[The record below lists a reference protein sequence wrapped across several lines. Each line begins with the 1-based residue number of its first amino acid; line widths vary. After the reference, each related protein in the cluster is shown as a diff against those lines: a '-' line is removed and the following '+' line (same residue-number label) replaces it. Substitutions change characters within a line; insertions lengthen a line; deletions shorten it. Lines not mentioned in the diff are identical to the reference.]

1 MMQISIE
8 EQMQELRQLHDEL
21 MKADVTD
28 KRRFIVFDAIMRI
41 NELRSQMDYFKKGYN
56 DLRTSLIWTACK
68 DKTPNIDKEVLAIE
82 LNGAMHVGVVFP
94 FCDRFICLCDE
105 TEYNVAE
112 YNVVAWIDK
121 PVGFAD

>member
-28 KRRFIVFDAIMRI
+28 KRRFIVFDAMMRI
-41 NELRSQMDYFKKGYN
+41 NELRSQMDYFKKEYN
-56 DLRTSLIWTACK
+56 DLRNSLIWTACK

-94 FCDRFICLCDE
+94 FCDSFICLCDE
-105 TEYNVAE
+105 TE